1 MPTLASKMVEEGGK
15 QIDVRLLTGILRI
28 HQDCYRAPYKYISS
42 KTSLSMDRAR
52 TIMEDKCSPEGWEL
66 ECLSDVLFGDDAGE
80 MLDLIAWSSGKNLG
94 RTMWS
99 KLIDICDWARD
110 NPCTGARNQ

>member
-1 MPTLASKMVEEGGK
+1 MPTLTSKMIEVDGK

-28 HQDCYRAPYKYISS
+28 HQDCYKAPDRYISA
-42 KTSLSMDRAR
+42 KTSLSKDRVRA
-52 TIMEDKCSPEGWEL
+52 IMEDKCSPEGWEL
-66 ECLSDVLFGDDAGE
+66 KCLSEVLFGDDVEE
-80 MLDLIAWSSGKNLG
+80 MLDLIAWSSGRNLG

-110 NPCTGARNQ
+110 NHCTGARNQ